1 MAALQKTFLG
11 SLLLL
16 VLLNVLVKPLW
27 IFGIDRNVQNLTGFA
42 AYGRYFAMLGFCL
55 VFGFLLDPGLHIH
68 LNRQASSRPSDRV
81 GLFWD
86 TFYTKAALVA
96 IYVLAVMA
104 FAWLSG
110 IRDAGFILSYV
121 GLVTLISLLGFLRTF
136 LSAAQRFRQDAVL
149 SVLDKAI
156 VIAAIGGM
164 ILFPD
169 LAGRVTIERFVAVQ
183 TIAVAL
189 SVGLAMVF
197 IVRHVEGFS
206 FLPFSG
212 FRRGLLLASL
222 PFALNNFLMTVI
234 LRSDA
239 FLLERLHPDGAHEAG
254 VYAAGFRILDAF
266 SMMGTLVGGFLL
278 SYISRHWPERRAIEP
293 TLAIAR
299 RALICVAIL
308 IGVTGSV
315 LPEYLTA
322 LLYHRS
328 DASLVA
334 VMRTVLLALPGL
346 SLVSIYGTLLTATG
360 HVGAFIRISLAY
372 ALVLVILDVLL
383 IPSYGAL
390 ACSSVA
396 VAVETAYAFSI
407 IRAARRLTGIGLHPG
422 EGLSYLFVA
431 LMGYGAIRILVY
443 LGVNAPLAV
452 GLTGVAAVGLFYA
465 ILGIRFRLPASER
478 DPRP

>member
-1 MAALQKTFLG
+1 VSAFQKTFLG

-16 VLLNVLVKPLW
+16 VVLNALVKPLW

-55 VFGFLLDPGLHIH
+55 VFGFLLDPGLNIH
-68 LNRQASSRPSDRV
+68 LNRQAAARPSDRV
-81 GLFWD
+81 ALFWN
-86 TFYTKAALVA
+86 TLYTKAALVA
-96 IYVLAVMA
+96 VYALAVMA

-110 IRDAGFILSYV
+110 IRDAGFVMPYIA
-121 GLVTLISLLGFLRTF
+121 LVTLISLLGFLRTF
-136 LSAAQRFRQDAVL
+136 LSAAQCYRQDAVL
-149 SVLDKAI
+149 SILDKAV
-156 VIAAIGGM
+156 VIAAVGGM
-164 ILFPD
+164 ILYPAV
-169 LAGRVTIERFVAVQ
+169 AGPVTIERFVAVQ
-183 TIAVAL
+183 TLAIAL
-189 SVGLAMVF
+189 SVALAGFF
-197 IVRHVEGFS
+197 IVRHVEGFA
-206 FLPFSG
+206 FQPFRG
-212 FRRGLLLASL
+212 FRRDLLLASL

-278 SYISRHWPERRAIEP
+278 SFIARHWPERTAIEP

-308 IGVTGSV
+308 IGVTGCV

-328 DASLVA
+328 DAPLVA
-334 VMRTVLLALPGL
+334 VMRTILLALPGL

-360 HVGAFIRISLAY
+360 HIGAFIRISLSY
-372 ALVLVILDVLL
+372 AVILVILNLLL
-383 IPSYGAL
+383 IPAYGAL
-390 ACSSVA
+390 ACSIVT
-396 VAVETAYAFSI
+396 VAVETAYALSLV
-407 IRAARRLTGIGLHPG
+407 RAARRLTGIGLHPG

-431 LMGYGAIRILVY
+431 LMGFGAIRILVY
-443 LGVNAPLAV
+443 LGVSTPLAV
-452 GLTGVAAVGLFYA
+452 VLTGACTVGLFYA
-465 ILGIRFRLPASER
+465 ILGIRMRLPEGGGKKR
-478 DPRP
+478 

>member
-1 MAALQKTFLG
+1 MAAFQKTFLG

-16 VLLNVLVKPLW
+16 VLLNAVVKPLW
-27 IFGIDRNVQNLTGFA
+27 IFGIDRNVQILTGFA

-55 VFGFLLDPGLHIH
+55 VFGFLLDPGLNIH
-68 LNRQASSRPSDRV
+68 LNREAASRPSDRV

-86 TFYTKAALVA
+86 TLYTKAVLIAVFALT
-96 IYVLAVMA
+96 VMA

-110 IRDAGFILSYV
+110 IRDPGFVLPYV
-121 GLVTLISLLGFLRTF
+121 ALVTLISMLGFLRTF
-136 LSAAQRFRQDAVL
+136 LSSAQRYRQDAVL
-149 SVLDKAI
+149 SVLDKAV

-164 ILFPD
+164 ILFPEV
-169 LAGRVTIERFVAVQ
+169 LGPVTIERFVAVQ
-183 TIAVAL
+183 SLAIAL
-189 SVGLAMVF
+189 SICLAAFF
-197 IVRHVEGFS
+197 IVRHVEGFA
-206 FLPFSG
+206 FLRFRG

-278 SYISRHWPERRAIEP
+278 SFIARHWPGRTAVEP

-308 IGVTGSV
+308 IGVTGCV
-315 LPEYLTA
+315 LPEYLAA

-328 DASLVA
+328 DAALVA

-360 HVGAFIRISLAY
+360 HIGAFIRISLGY
-372 ALVLVILDVLL
+372 AAVLVILDVLL
-383 IPSYGAL
+383 IPTYGAL
-390 ACSSVA
+390 ACSIVA
-396 VAVETAYAFSI
+396 VVVETAYALSL

-431 LMGYGAIRILVY
+431 LMAFGTIRILVY

-452 GLTGVAAVGLFYA
+452 GLTGACAVGLFYA
-465 ILGIRFRLPASER
+465 ILGIRLRLPSSNAN
-478 DPRP
+478 PKP

>member
-1 MAALQKTFLG
+1 VAAIQKKFLG

-16 VLLNVLVKPLW
+16 VLLNALVKPLW
-27 IFGIDRNVQNLTGFA
+27 IFGIDRNVQLLTGFA
-42 AYGRYFAMLGFCL
+42 DYGRYFAMLGFCL
-55 VFGFLLDPGLHIH
+55 VFGILLDPGLNIHI
-68 LNRQASSRPSDRV
+68 NREAASRPSDRV
-81 GLFWD
+81 ALFWD
-86 TFYTKAALVA
+86 TLYTKAALA
-96 IYVLAVMA
+96 AAYALTVMA
-104 FAWLSG
+104 FAWISG
-110 IRDAGFILSYV
+110 IRDPGFVMPYV
-121 GLVTLISLLGFLRTF
+121 ALVTLISLLGFLRTF
-136 LSAAQRFRQDAVL
+136 LSAAQRYRQDAVL
-149 SVLDKAI
+149 SVLDKAL
-156 VIAAIGGM
+156 VIAMTGGM
-164 ILFPD
+164 ILLPGV
-169 LAGRVTIERFVAVQ
+169 LGPVTIERFVAVQ
-183 TIAVAL
+183 TLAIAL
-189 SVGLAMVF
+189 SVGLATVF
-197 IVRHVEGFS
+197 IVRHVEGFT
-206 FLPFSG
+206 FLPFRG

-234 LRSDA
+234 LRADA

-278 SYISRHWPERRAIEP
+278 SYIARHWPERGAIEP

-308 IGVTGSV
+308 IGVTGWV

-372 ALVLVILDVLL
+372 ALVLVTLDVLL

-396 VAVETAYAFSI
+396 VAVETAYALSL

-431 LMGYGAIRILVY
+431 LMGYGTIRILVY
-443 LGVNAPLAV
+443 LGVSAPLAV
-452 GLTGVAAVGLFYA
+452 GLTGALAVGLFYA
-465 ILGIRFRLPASER
+465 ILGIRWQWPASKG
-478 DPRP
+478 DPQP